1 MMDCEGEVKREE
13 VVLGEE
19 AYKEDCG
26 IDREFD
32 KGGLV
37 LN

>member
-1 MMDCEGEVKREE
+1 MKREGEGKREE
-13 VVLGEE
+13 VVLGKE

-26 IDREFD
+26 IDQGFD
-32 KGGLV
+32 EGGLV